1 MKITAFG
8 ADSYRRT
15 QNYQSQVEKVRAE
28 VHLRYAGLQPRRSW
42 ISKFILKMKMNMEM
56 RKKISEIDAKN
67 CY

>member
-15 QNYQSQVEKVRAE
+15 QTYQSQVEKVRAE
-28 VHLRYAGLQPRRSW
+28 VHLRYAGLQSRASW
-42 ISKFILKMKMNMEM
+42 FSKFIVKMKINMEV

>member
-8 ADSYRRT
+8 ADSYRRIQT
-15 QNYQSQVEKVRAE
+15 YQSQVEKVRAE
-28 VHLRYAGLQPRRSW
+28 VRLRYAGLQPRRSW
-42 ISKFILKMKMNMEM
+42 FSKFILKMKMNMEM